1 MEEPL
6 LYADLL
12 GVRVDVV
19 SSTLK
24 LSALLS
30 DSAQN
35 KGSWVLLCI
44 NIFESK
50 FPKTPCQWWGEFP
63 AQISHLN
70 DYICRSICLC
80 ND

>member
-12 GVRVDVV
+12 GVRVDLV
-19 SSTLK
+19 SRTLK
-24 LSALLS
+24 RSALFS

-35 KGSWVLLCI
+35 KGSWVLLCV

-50 FPKTPCQWWGEFP
+50 FPKPLAEGGASFL
-63 AQISHLN
+63 HRRL
-70 DYICRSICLC
+70 L
-80 ND
+80 